1 MAMQP
6 AEGGLCEYHSLER
19 NGTCHHGER
28 KINNMHE
35 PTRRS
40 WWRSTPAL
48 RQRPLLGALRLQA
61 MSAALRQRQR
71 YGGALPLQPAA
82 VVDEQAGDLR
92 RQRVPRPAQR
102 LQCRDKRQLLVR
114 RPLRGRT
121 TCCSLAELIA
131 TESSLPCP
139 LPLLYTVK
147 RKHVFLVIHVH
158 ILKT

>member
-61 MSAALRQRQR
+61 VSAALRQRQR

-82 VVDEQAGDLR
+82 VVDEQAGDPATSAR
-92 RQRVPRPAQR
+92 SATGTTPAVPRQ
-102 LQCRDKRQLLVR
+102 
-114 RPLRGRT
+114 T
-121 TCCSLAELIA
+121 TAACTASPTCPPTNTSCSVVVLALHDA
-131 TESSLPCP
+131 AAPHAARWLNS
-139 LPLLYTVK
+139 
-147 RKHVFLVIHVH
+147 
-158 ILKT
+158 

>member
-1 MAMQP
+1 MQP

-114 RPLRGRT
+114 RPLHVSANT
-121 TCCSLAELIA
+121 SCSVVVLALHDVA
-131 TESSLPCP
+131 APHAARCLNS
-139 LPLLYTVK
+139 
-147 RKHVFLVIHVH
+147 
-158 ILKT
+158 